1 MSWFD
6 DSVVLFFIICF
17 AIHIIREEFERSIIR
32 RQLLV
37 EQNLPPNNNIE
48 DEIAPVTFIWRILDK
63 YNIILIHVPNNNST
77 YTAPNNGTAATAD
90 NNNNNSNTIV

>member
-1 MSWFD
+1 MIWFD
-6 DSVVLFFIICF
+6 VFVFVSVILCLVFHC
-17 AIHIIREEFERSIIR
+17 IREEFERSIIR

-48 DEIAPVTFIWRILDK
+48 DEIAPVTFIWRMLDK
-63 YNIILIHVPNNNST
+63 YNIILIHVPNNNVT

-90 NNNNNSNTIV
+90 NNNNIV